1 MALSKKA
8 VAYMARE
15 MVGGSTQEQLLE
27 GILGEAEKQDQH
39 LVIFRGGQ
47 LGKDPGAAIY
57 DLINNSYHG
66 VITWASS
73 DSDNFTNSY
82 YKRYAPVPVV
92 TLTLKIPPFP
102 VVSTDSYAGMR
113 LLVEHLIHKHG
124 KRKIIFI
131 RGPEVHAY
139 AKERFQAYTDV
150 LNENSIA
157 VDDRLIS
164 PFGSWDKARGA
175 EMLKLFL
182 DDKGFVSGR
191 DFDAVVCVNDNIA
204 IGAIEEFQKRGI
216 RVPEDMAVA
225 GCNDTVEARALT
237 PPVTTVNFP
246 CDEQGVKALELIN
259 LAASGRTPPD
269 QIKLPAK
276 LVVGQSCGCRSHKVE
291 MAISGS
297 VSMGQEFGLAD
308 RAAQLLKMAG
318 FFNRRATALA
328 MKNSITE
335 SMGSASLHEAMLLD
349 VAEKLIAAFCREL
362 SGWKRHGVFMAALTD
377 AIKAFSAQKIP
388 ADLLQNYIS
397 IIRRSILP
405 TIWRRG
411 KIIKAEDIWAQSRV
425 MLSEA
430 VSRLRDAA
438 NLKTMTHERAISQLG
453 AKLATTQDTASIVKI
468 IQADL
473 PKLGIPSFYL
483 AMYDNEPGSDRKT
496 IPSHLNVLTAFNSS
510 GVIKFDGSRARCAVA
525 DFIPSI
531 VASATERQKLV
542 VQPLHFNDAL
552 IGLAVF
558 GMGPKAGT
566 IYDAVKVQLSSAL
579 YGTLLRQTLRE
590 TLSVMEAKVTEVSGN
605 SENINRSVQGG
616 SSAMEGVASS
626 IRDISQNIKEVMQ
639 VISNAVNLTTA
650 VSSDI
655 TVLNNQALEIGK
667 ILSFITEIAERTNLL
682 SLNAAIEAARAG
694 EAGRGFAVV
703 AQEVKSLALNTVT
716 SSTSIRSMIGNVQE
730 NTRLVFSSMTS
741 INEIMKKVSNLS
753 GEISSAIYEQEG
765 STNEISNVLNEAA
778 RGTQQIAHVLA
789 EIDAIGKNAARV

>member
-1 MALSKKA
+1 MALSKKP
-8 VAYMARE
+8 VAYMTRE
-15 MVGGSTQEQLLE
+15 LVGGSTQELLLE
-27 GILGEAEKQDQH
+27 GILDATEKQDQH

-57 DLINNSYHG
+57 DLINASYHG

-73 DSDNFTNSY
+73 DADNFTNTY

-113 LLVEHLIHKHG
+113 LVVEHLIHKHG

-131 RGPEVHAY
+131 RGPETHAY
-139 AKERFQAYTDV
+139 AKERFQAYVDV
-150 LNENSIA
+150 LNENNIA
-157 VDDRLIS
+157 VDDQRIS
-164 PFGSWDKARGA
+164 PFGGWDKVRGA
-175 EMLKLFL
+175 EMLKLFI
-182 DDKGFVSGR
+182 DDKGFVPGR

-204 IGAIEEFQKRGI
+204 IGLIEDCQKRSI

-237 PPVTTVNFP
+237 PPVTTVSFP
-246 CDEQGVKALELIN
+246 CDAQGAKALEVVN
-259 LAASGRTPPD
+259 LAAAGQSPGD
-269 QIKLPAK
+269 EKLPAK
-276 LVVGQSCGCRSHKVE
+276 LVVGQSCGCLSHKVE

-297 VSMGQEFGLAD
+297 VAMGQKFGLAD
-308 RAAQLLKMAG
+308 RAGQMLKMAG
-318 FFNRRATALA
+318 FFNRRATAMS
-328 MKNSITE
+328 MKNSLVE
-335 SMGSASLHEAMLLD
+335 SMGSAKLDEASLLD
-349 VAEKLIAAFCREL
+349 TAEKLVAAFCQEL
-362 SGWKRHGVFMAALTD
+362 RGWKRHGVFMAALTD
-377 AIKAFSAQKIP
+377 AVKVFAAQKIP
-388 ADLLQNYIS
+388 VDLLQNYIS
-397 IIRRSILP
+397 IIRKHALP
-405 TIWRRG
+405 TLWRRG
-411 KIIKAEDIWAQSRV
+411 RIIKAEDIWAQSRV
-425 MLSEA
+425 MLSESA
-430 VSRLRDAA
+430 SRLRDAA
-438 NLKTMTHERAISQLG
+438 NLKTVTHERSISQLG
-453 AKLATTQDTASIVKI
+453 AKLATTHDTASILKI

-483 AMYDNEPGSDRKT
+483 AVYDNPEGSDRKT
-496 IPSHLNVLTAFNSS
+496 IPSHLNVLTAFNKS
-510 GVIKFDGSRARCAVA
+510 GAIKFEGSHARQAVA

-531 VASATERQKLV
+531 VANAGERQKLV
-542 VQPLHFNDAL
+542 VQPLHFNDTL

-558 GMGPKAGT
+558 GMGPKDGT

-616 SSAMEGVASS
+616 SSAMEGVANS
-626 IRDISQNIKEVMQ
+626 IHDISQNIKEVMQ
-639 VISNAVNLTTA
+639 VISKAVNLTTT
-650 VSSDI
+650 VSNDI

-716 SSTSIRSMIGNVQE
+716 SSSSIKSMIGNVQE

-741 INEIMKKVSNLS
+741 INEIMKTVSSLS
-753 GEISSAIYEQEG
+753 GEISSAIYEQEH
-765 STNEISNVLNEAA
+765 STNEISDVLNEAA
-778 RGTQQIAHVLA
+778 RGTHQIAEVLA
-789 EIDAIGKNAARV
+789 EIDAIGKNAAKI